1 MTVLV
6 SLILLLNALGQ
17 RPAPVPVVDL
27 SPGTARYEGSIR
39 AGEQVTPFSVMR
51 VIEDRGRTW
60 LVTETAEMPSGTS
73 TDQTVLEKGTLLVQS
88 RTVRQGPMAIDLT
101 FTPVR
106 ASGTVGGTG
115 AGQTIDVAL
124 DGPLFADG
132 AGAYDVLATL
142 SLKPGYSVEYLN
154 LDTRA
159 GKAVRHT
166 LKVLGPEVLV
176 VPAGTFTA
184 AKIELTSEAP
194 GAGVTTLWVASD
206 THRVLKTATRLPAPR
221 TMEIV
226 TSLLP
231 SK

>member
-1 MTVLV
+1 MTVLIP
-6 SLILLLNALGQ
+6 LILLLTALGQ
-17 RPAPVPVVDL
+17 RPAPEPVVDL

-39 AGEQVTPFSVMR
+39 AGEQTTPFSVTR

-73 TDQTVLEKGTLLVQS
+73 TDQTVLEKGTLLVRS
-88 RTVRQGPMAIDLT
+88 RIVRQGSITIDLT
-101 FTPVR
+101 FTPAR
-106 ASGTVGGTG
+106 ATGTAGGPG
-115 AGQTIDVAL
+115 AGQSIDVAL
-124 DGPLFADG
+124 EGPLFADG

-142 SLKPGYSVEYLN
+142 PLKPGYSAEYLN

-159 GKAVRHT
+159 GGVVRRT
-166 LKVLGPEVLV
+166 LKVLGPEAVV
-176 VPAGTFTA
+176 VPAGTFQAT
-184 AKIELTSEAP
+184 KIELVSADP
-194 GAGVTTLWVASD
+194 GAGITTLWVASD
-206 THRVLKTATRLPAPR
+206 THHLVKTATRLSSPR